1 MPIHQVQYQQL
12 IKTDLATLWNFI
24 SSPKNLKEITPKEM
38 NFIITSPFFKEKM
51 YAGMI
56 INYKVS
62 PVLGIKLNWCTE
74 ITNVQENEYFVDEQR
89 FGPYALWH
97 HQHHFQ
103 ETENGILMT
112 DIVNYKLPFGFL
124 GNLFGGSFVKKK
136 LKEIFDFRFQRME
149 ELFNT

>member
-12 IKTDLATLWNFI
+12 IKTDLETLWEFI
-24 SSPKNLKEITPKEM
+24 SSPKNLKEITPQEM
-38 NFIITSPFFKEKM
+38 NFKIISPFFKEKM

-74 ITNVQENEYFVDEQR
+74 ITAVCDNEYFIDEQR

-97 HQHHFQ
+97 HQHHFE

-112 DIVNYKLPFGFL
+112 DIVNYKLPFGLL
-124 GNLFGGSFVKKK
+124 GNLFGGSFVKNK
-136 LKEIFDFRFQRME
+136 LKEIFDFRFHKME
-149 ELFNT
+149 ELF